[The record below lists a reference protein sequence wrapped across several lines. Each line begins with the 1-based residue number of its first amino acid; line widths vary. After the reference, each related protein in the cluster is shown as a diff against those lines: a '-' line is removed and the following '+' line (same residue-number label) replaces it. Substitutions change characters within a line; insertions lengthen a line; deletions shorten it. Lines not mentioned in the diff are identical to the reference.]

1 MCRKSVKPIQRGV
14 NLLIGVNELGT
25 QSRVRS
31 LYNLWPNLRPQF
43 ANDDESHINIY
54 DRTYETNI
62 AIISAIRSYSVT
74 NSK

>member
-31 LYNLWPNLRPQF
+31 LYNLWFDVPSTPTIPSSSF
-43 ANDDESHINIY
+43 VVDVDGCC
-54 DRTYETNI
+54 
-62 AIISAIRSYSVT
+62 VT
-74 NSK
+74 VT